1 MIETLK
7 DTPDNVAGFRA
18 TGKVTKDD
26 YKTVI
31 EPHVKEIAKQNNE
44 VNFLMLMD
52 TDIENYTAGAVLQDM
67 LLGFKELTKWNRVAV
82 VSDSENLKKAVD
94 AFSVLAPGNYKGF
107 PKEEYMDAVS
117 WVSHL

>member
-1 MIETLK
+1 MIETLN

-31 EPHVKEIAKQNNE
+31 EPHVEKVAKENNE

-52 TDIENYTAGAVLQDM
+52 TDIENYTAGAALEDM
-67 LLGFKELTKWNRVAV
+67 LLGFKELTKWNKVAI
-82 VSDSENLKKAVD
+82 VSDSENLTKAVD
-94 AFSVLAPGNYKGF
+94 AFGILAPGSYKGF
-107 PKEEYMDAVS
+107 LKEEYMDAVK
-117 WVSHL
+117 WVSN

>member
-1 MIETLK
+1 MIETLN

-31 EPHVKEIAKQNNE
+31 EPHVEKLAKENDE

-52 TDIENYTAGAVLQDM
+52 TDFENYTAGAISQDM

-82 VSDSENLKKAVD
+82 VSDSENLIKATN
-94 AFSVLAPGNYKGF
+94 AFSVLAPGSYKGF
-107 PKEEYMDAVS
+107 LKEEYLDAIN
-117 WVSHL
+117 WVSN